1 MVRLCKSSFSF
12 LVMTLVVAAPVSS
25 CCLAPSQAPLSFPFP
40 LSTAFNGMSL
50 LPAERSQCVLSG
62 CQRHFD
68 CIKSLPCGLTVK
80 IYIHTTDKTVTNVPE
95 PSLALD
101 LPSTEDMPQPVI
113 FVLKPYFFLFWE
125 LGWGRVLCFS
135 YTSWKKQ
142 HRHGGHIM
150 LPVRSC
156 GISTRCFQKVSDN
169 LPTCLPPCHPL
180 MSFR

>member
-1 MVRLCKSSFSF
+1 
-12 LVMTLVVAAPVSS
+12 MTLVVAAPVSS

-101 LPSTEDMPQPVI
+101 LPSTEDMPQLVI
-113 FVLKPYFFLFWE
+113 FIQNPFFSVFVLFWE
-125 LGWGRVLCFS
+125 LGWGRVL
-135 YTSWKKQ
+135 YLPNTAWKKQ
-142 HRHGGHIM
+142 HRLGGHIM
-150 LPVRSC
+150 FPVKSH
-156 GISTRCFQKVSDN
+156 GISMRCF
-169 LPTCLPPCHPL
+169 
-180 MSFR
+180 

>member
-1 MVRLCKSSFSF
+1 
-12 LVMTLVVAAPVSS
+12 
-25 CCLAPSQAPLSFPFP
+25 
-40 LSTAFNGMSL
+40 MSP

-113 FVLKPYFFLFWE
+113 FILNSSFSFHCI
-125 LGWGRVLCFS
+125 LGTGQGKG
-135 YTSWKKQ
+135 T
-142 HRHGGHIM
+142 
-150 LPVRSC
+150 
-156 GISTRCFQKVSDN
+156 
-169 LPTCLPPCHPL
+169 
-180 MSFR
+180 

>member
-1 MVRLCKSSFSF
+1 MVPLCKSSFSF

-80 IYIHTTDKTVTNVPE
+80 IYIHTTDKTVTNMPE

-101 LPSTEDMPQPVI
+101 LPSTEDKPHLVI
-113 FVLKPYFFLFWE
+113 FIPNPFFLFLFYFGKGAGE
-125 LGWGRVLCFS
+125 GYLISPALHGRNNTDLVGTLS
-135 YTSWKKQ
+135 SQ
-142 HRHGGHIM
+142 
-150 LPVRSC
+150 
-156 GISTRCFQKVSDN
+156 
-169 LPTCLPPCHPL
+169 
-180 MSFR
+180 

>member
-1 MVRLCKSSFSF
+1 MVHLCKSSFSF

-40 LSTAFNGMSL
+40 LSTAFNGMRL

-101 LPSTEDMPQPVI
+101 LPSTEDMPQLVI
-113 FVLKPYFFLFWE
+113 FIINPFFSPFSFYSGSWAGQGHLISPIQH
-125 LGWGRVLCFS
+125 GRSTQTWWAHYVPS
-135 YTSWKKQ
+135 EE
-142 HRHGGHIM
+142 
-150 LPVRSC
+150 C
-156 GISTRCFQKVSDN
+156 GISLRCF
-169 LPTCLPPCHPL
+169 
-180 MSFR
+180 

>member
-1 MVRLCKSSFSF
+1 MVHLCKSSFSF

-25 CCLAPSQAPLSFPFP
+25 CCLIPSQAPLSFPFP

-80 IYIHTTDKTVTNVPE
+80 IYIHTTYKTVTNVPE

-101 LPSTEDMPQPVI
+101 LPSTEDMPQLVI
-113 FVLKPYFFLFWE
+113 FILNPFFLFLFYFWNWA
-125 LGWGRVLCFS
+125 GKGYFISPTPHGRNNTNLVGTLCFQQGAVAS
-135 YTSWKKQ
+135 
-142 HRHGGHIM
+142 
-150 LPVRSC
+150 L
-156 GISTRCFQKVSDN
+156 
-169 LPTCLPPCHPL
+169 
-180 MSFR
+180 